1 MVSDIWRHMAKQLDR
16 QEAKDVIDE
25 CDGAVL
31 ITHEIEEVP
40 VLGELPDGEE
50 RRREIRV
57 EAFEVGEVPEAFDV
71 E

>member
-1 MVSDIWRHMAKQLDR
+1 MVKELSRE
-16 QEAKDVIDE
+16 EAKDVIEE

-40 VLGELPDGEE
+40 VLGELSDGEE
-50 RRREIRV
+50 RQREIRV
-57 EAFEVGEVPEAFDV
+57 EAFEVGEVPEEFDV